1 MPPYSETDYFATRA
15 KLMKDEQAAIPTSER
30 KYMAELLDLARS
42 VAEDIYQDLQQ
53 AVELRPFWLNYAPR
67 QRGRSPKDESIPWGD
82 MGEKTIIARLG
93 RAIATKY
100 PELTHPGL
108 PVGGDFRLATT
119 DALIHFDIKLT
130 GPNDNPDEIVA
141 SPYQI
146 SGDGARWVN
155 GVINSR
161 ETINGPRATME
172 FQPQLPPFYVLKGN
186 TLLCLTYFL
195 KAVYM
200 VREKGDQPLQH
211 LELVCVPNGLLLF
224 DGPEYSANTPQLLI
238 PGKDDKKKTGEK
250 RVRVRLNPLASLGEW
265 RCIKII
271 RSDEGWVTRLRKES
285 LSQGD

>member
-1 MPPYSETDYFATRA
+1 MPPYNEIDYFAIRSE
-15 KLMKDEQAAIPTSER
+15 LLGREQAAILASER
-30 KYMAELLDLARS
+30 KYMTELLDVVQS
-42 VAEDIYQDLQQ
+42 VAEDIYQDFQQ
-53 AVELRPFWLNYAPR
+53 ALELRPFWLNYAPR

-93 RAIATKY
+93 RAIGAKY
-100 PELTHPGL
+100 PELTHPGV
-108 PVGGDFRLATT
+108 PVGGDSRLATS

-146 SGDGARWVN
+146 SGDGALWEN
-155 GVINSR
+155 GVRNTR
-161 ETINGPRATME
+161 ELVRGPRATME

-186 TLLCLTYFL
+186 TLLCMTYFL
-195 KAVYM
+195 KAVYT

-224 DGPEYSANTPQLLI
+224 DGPEYAANTRMLLI

-250 RVRVRLNPLASLGEW
+250 RVRVRLDSLSSLGDW
-265 RCIKII
+265 RCIKVV
-271 RSDEGWVTRLRKES
+271 RTNEGWITRPRKES
-285 LSQGD
+285 SSQEG